1 MLGDNGEQGKA
12 ESRLR
17 HRRTKGNGS
26 RGACLAMVFK
36 LCETAATH
44 WRLLN
49 GATLLPDVI
58 AGVKF
63 VTREKAER
71 TAA

>member
-1 MLGDNGEQGKA
+1 MDGNA
-12 ESRLR
+12 
-17 HRRTKGNGS
+17 NGS
-26 RGACLAMVFK
+26 RVASLAMVFK

-63 VTREKAER
+63 INGEKTER